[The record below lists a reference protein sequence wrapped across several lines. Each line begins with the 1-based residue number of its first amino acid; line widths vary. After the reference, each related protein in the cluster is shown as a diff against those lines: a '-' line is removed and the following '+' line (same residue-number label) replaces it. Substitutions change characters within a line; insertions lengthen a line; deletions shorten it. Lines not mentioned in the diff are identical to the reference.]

1 MALFLLINDAKETL
15 IDIKKREMII
25 FVIKFIEKEIFLL
38 VELKITY
45 YHYENIF

>member
-1 MALFLLINDAKETL
+1 MALFLLINDSKETS
-15 IDIKKREMII
+15 IDIKKQEMII

-45 YHYENIF
+45 NYY

>member
-1 MALFLLINDAKETL
+1 MALFLLINDAKETS

-25 FVIKFIEKEIFLL
+25 FVIKLFEKEIFLL

-45 YHYENIF
+45 YYY